1 MKYLTNLDLNKNE
14 LQNVVIQTLATAP
27 SSGKLGQ
34 IYYNSTDKVLYQHD
48 GTAWKTVGKTV
59 TYEMSFG
66 ELASNTVPI
75 NLIDSDGTTD
85 TINLKGAGGATLS
98 LSGNTLTIT
107 TANTNTT
114 YAFAGAASASNYKIT
129 ITPSSGSAQTI
140 TIPLVTA
147 TAAGLLNPADKEK
160 LDKLPYEAA
169 LELVDGDLKF
179 GLKDAEGLT
188 ALPTE
193 AQISVDAPLSF
204 EDLSSPTTP
213 GDGVKLKVAVDSSMS
228 ASSAN
233 PVQNKVVKAYVDNA
247 IANLPEEQFLDLTK
261 TEFVENFTWSN
272 TTYPGSTN
280 PNLEG
285 KPVLVLALKSED
297 GDISYSFVNLEDL
310 ITTYTGEAPIV
321 VSGSSIS
328 HANSNVSF
336 GTYGGTTGLT
346 PNFGETFNVPRFTVD
361 AKGHLTQA
369 SDGSVKIPDNLA
381 TITSAGLLSSSDKI
395 KLNKLPYEAAIGL
408 DVSNNLQFG
417 LKQEDGSIAFPSESI
432 LSVSEPLEFKDLSS
446 PTEPGEGV
454 KLEIK
459 NATVTTDG
467 LMSSEDKQK
476 LDGIDPNA
484 ISVKLVSDTLQ
495 AGNLYKEIRW
505 SGLTKI
511 VSVMAHYGD
520 YPVIVDWVQINSAGI
535 DVSIAQQYNQ
545 DITIDIFYI

>member
-1 MKYLTNLDLNKNE
+1 MKVLTNLDLNKNE

-27 SSGKLGQ
+27 ETGKLGQ

-48 GTAWKTVGKTV
+48 GTAWKAVGKTV

-75 NLIDSDGTTD
+75 NLIDSNGTTD

-98 LSGNTLTIT
+98 LNGNTLTIT

-114 YAFAGAASASNYKIT
+114 YTFTGAASASNYKIT

-140 TIPLVTA
+140 TIPLATA
-147 TAAGLLNPADKEK
+147 TAAGLLSPADKKK
-160 LDKLPYEAA
+160 LDKLPYSIYMDLVNGKLNVG
-169 LELVDGDLKF
+169 LE
-179 GLKDAEGLT
+179 DAEGM
-188 ALPTE
+188 
-193 AQISVDAPLSF
+193 ISQGSNDVVNPVSPLYFDEPLLAGSGYQ
-204 EDLSSPTTP
+204 LRIN
-213 GDGVKLKVAVDSSMS
+213 VDSSMS
-228 ASSAN
+228 ASSIN
-233 PVQNKVVKAYVDNA
+233 PVQNKVVKAYIDNA

-459 NATVTTDG
+459 NATTTTDG
-467 LMSSEDKQK
+467 LMSFEDKKK
-476 LDGIDPNA
+476 LDGIDSDA
-484 ISVKLVSDTLQ
+484 ISIKLVSDTLQ
-495 AGNLYKEIRW
+495 TGNLSKEIRW

-511 VSVMAHYGD
+511 ISVMAHSGD
-520 YPVIVDWVQINSAGI
+520 YPVIIDWVQINSAGI

-545 DITIDIFYI
+545 DITIDIFYM